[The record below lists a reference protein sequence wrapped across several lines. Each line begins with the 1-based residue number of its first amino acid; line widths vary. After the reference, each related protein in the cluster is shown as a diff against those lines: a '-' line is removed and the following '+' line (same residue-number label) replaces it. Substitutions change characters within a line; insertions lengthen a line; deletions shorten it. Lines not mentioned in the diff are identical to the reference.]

1 MLDLL
6 TAARLLGQEPERVG
20 VVGVVYESADMV
32 VGLSNTALGGIE
44 EATEVARELIDSWLA
59 DERDSDV

>member
-1 MLDLL
+1 MCIRDS
-6 TAARLLGQEPERVG
+6 VG